1 MAQATFYDGLH
12 AERYT
17 AEVVPAGARSIRV
30 TPSVGDPV
38 EIDADELIVADEDQQ
53 QLLLSR
59 RGMPGWRL
67 ILEQPVDA
75 DLRAALPGTNR
86 YGGWIDRIGLGKASL
101 ILAGIA
107 GVVVLIGHTAPLW
120 IAPLVPPSWERN
132 VGNAIVGDFGDLRC
146 RSPQGQ
152 AALEALVERLDPGG
166 TAAGSTQIRI
176 AALDVDM
183 FNAAAVP
190 GSNIIIFKGALNE
203 TKDVDALAG
212 IVAHEIAHVRRR
224 HVTEALVR
232 ELGIGALIR
241 TFAGT
246 VGANAEQ
253 VVGLSFTRANEREAD
268 ADAIATLRRAG
279 IDPRPTATLFAK
291 LSKESGGD
299 TSPALQFL
307 DSHPGSKG
315 RAANFASSYDPK
327 VTYRPALDPA
337 AAKAMLTACG
347 VDPKKPKAGGK
358 QAE

>member
-1 MAQATFYDGLH
+1 MAQATYYDGLH

-17 AEVVPAGARSIRV
+17 AEVVAAGGRSIRV
-30 TPSVGDPV
+30 TPSAGEPV
-38 EIDADELIVADEDQQ
+38 EIDADELIVADEDRQ

-67 ILEQPVDA
+67 ILDQPVDPE
-75 DLRAALPGTNR
+75 LRSALPGTSR

-101 ILAGIA
+101 ILAGVA
-107 GVVVLIGHTAPLW
+107 GAVVLIGHTAPLW

-132 VGNAIVGDFGDLRC
+132 VGDAIVGDFGELRC

-152 AALEALVERLDPGG
+152 AALETLVERLDPGA
-166 TAAGSTQIRI
+166 TAPGPTQIRI
-176 AALDVDM
+176 AALDVNM

-190 GSNIIIFKGALNE
+190 GSNIIIFKGALDD

-241 TFAGT
+241 TFAGS

-268 ADAIATLRRAG
+268 ADAIVTLRRAG
-279 IDPRPTATLFAK
+279 IDPRPTAALFAR

-299 TSPALQFL
+299 TRPALQFL
-307 DSHPGSKG
+307 DSHPGSRD
-315 RAANFASSYDPK
+315 RAANFVRSYDP
-327 VTYRPALDPA
+327 TISYRPALDPA
-337 AAKAMLTACG
+337 ATKAMLAACA
-347 VDPKKPKAGGK
+347 VDPNKAK
-358 QAE
+358 RS

>member
-1 MAQATFYDGLH
+1 MVQATFYDGLN

-17 AEVVPAGARSIRV
+17 AEVVPSGARSIRV
-30 TPSVGDPV
+30 TPSTGESV
-38 EIDADELIVADEDQQ
+38 EIDADELTIADEDQQ
-53 QLLLSR
+53 QLILSR

-67 ILEQPVDA
+67 ILDQPVA
-75 DLRAALPGTNR
+75 PELRAALPGTNR
-86 YGGWIDRIGLGKASL
+86 YGGWIDRVGLGKASL
-101 ILAGIA
+101 VLAGIA
-107 GVVVLIGHTAPLW
+107 GAVLLIGHTAPLW
-120 IAPLVPPSWERN
+120 IAPIVPPSWERN
-132 VGNAIVGDFGDLRC
+132 VGDAIVGDFGDLRC

-152 AALEALVERLDPGG
+152 AALETLVERLDPGA
-166 TAAGSTQIRI
+166 TAAGPTQIRI
-176 AALDVDM
+176 AALDVNM

-190 GSNIIIFKGALNE
+190 GSNIIIFKGALDE
-203 TKDVDALAG
+203 TKNVDALAG

-241 TFAGT
+241 TFAGS

-279 IDPRPTATLFAK
+279 IDPRPTAALFAK
-291 LSKESGGD
+291 LSKEAGGD
-299 TSPALQFL
+299 SAPALEFL

-315 RAANFASSYDPK
+315 RAGNFARSYDPK
-327 VTYRPALDPA
+327 MTYRPALDPA

-347 VDPKKPKAGGK
+347 PAPKAPK
-358 QAE
+358 RP